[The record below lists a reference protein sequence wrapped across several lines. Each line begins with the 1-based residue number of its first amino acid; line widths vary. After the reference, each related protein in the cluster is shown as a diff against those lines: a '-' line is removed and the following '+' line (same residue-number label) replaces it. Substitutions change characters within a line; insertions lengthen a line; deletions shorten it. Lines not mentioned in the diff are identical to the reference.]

1 MLTVVVHSNLIVVKD
16 LVDQVNVSQFQNQ
29 EVEVLLV
36 EVLVQ
41 AEVIHV
47 EVAVQED
54 QVPMTIEMIEMID
67 GGTLDVTF
75 STETI
80 ITDAEVEAII
90 EDQDLM
96 IDVMIE
102 IEIEMVDVV
111 MMAGHGGNL
120 FIKNNI

>member
-120 FIKNNI
+120 FI